1 MENHLQRLRRLGNYQ
16 TVYVDETSCSAY
28 LYREYGRAKKREVVK
43 GCIKGKKYQRSSL
56 IAAKIRQKLIATM
69 IDKETMVSYFFV
81 EWFKLFYHL
90 S

>member
-1 MENHLQRLRRLGNYQ
+1 MLMKQAVVPTCTGNMAGQ
-16 TVYVDETSCSAY
+16 
-28 LYREYGRAKKREVVK
+28 KKGEDVK

-69 IDKETMVSYFFV
+69 IDKETMVSYFFA